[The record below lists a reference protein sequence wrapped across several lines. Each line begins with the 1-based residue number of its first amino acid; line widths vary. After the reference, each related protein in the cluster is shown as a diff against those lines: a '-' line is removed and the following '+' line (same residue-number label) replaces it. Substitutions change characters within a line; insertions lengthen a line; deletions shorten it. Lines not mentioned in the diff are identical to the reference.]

1 MTALDPDLRSLLDR
15 AVVNA
20 RESAERAAA
29 AALQRLAVG
38 RREPFA
44 THSGDQRKLRV
55 ALRAK
60 ARQLGDRDL
69 VRGVELLTEEVAY
82 DQWHRMLFARFLAEN
97 QLLMHPGGIP
107 VTLEECAHLA
117 TEQGRLD
124 AWELAAEYAAEML
137 PGIFRTDGP
146 GSQVQLAREDRE
158 ALEDVI
164 DDLPPEVFTSDDG
177 LGWVYQFWQ
186 SKRKREVG
194 ASGQKIEGLDL
205 AAYSQLFTEDYMVR
219 FLLENSLGAWWAARH
234 PGSPLVEE
242 FTYLRRLE
250 DGEPAA
256 GTFATWPATA
266 SDVTVMDPCC
276 GSGHFL
282 VAAFGMLR
290 RFRMEEEGLGER
302 EAGDAVLRDNLFG
315 LEIDPRCVQI
325 ATFAL
330 ALAAW
335 KSGGYRQLPLPNLAC
350 SGIPLSG
357 GVGEWTALADGD
369 VNLGY
374 SLAQLHHLF
383 SDAPDLGSLINPA
396 DALLQD
402 GMFSPDFEQVAPA
415 LSEALASE
423 AGQEDP
429 VAAVFGEIARGV
441 VRAAELLMRRYT
453 LIATNVPYLTRN
465 KQGDKL
471 KGFLSARHALA
482 KADLATA
489 FVERCRTL
497 AVEGGAYGVVTP
509 QNWLFLASY
518 RKLRE
523 TLLAE
528 QTWPLAAR
536 IGEHGFESQAAGGAF
551 TALSILVNSRPTAS
565 ANLTSIDA
573 SAPTLPQGKAGALF
587 CSEVDS
593 IGQGDHLRSP
603 DSRVTFGH
611 ALSDS
616 SLLAAF
622 ATSYQGIK
630 TGDDARFR
638 RHFWEVPFPSSR
650 WRYFQTTVSATGAV
664 GGLSGVL
671 DWSRDGQA
679 LARKQGIKAW
689 GRPGV
694 AVSLMRDLKC
704 ALYSGEAFDSNM
716 AALVPHD
723 PSIAGALWAFCS
735 SPEFAQAVRRIDST
749 LKVTNGTI
757 TKVPFDLERWQR
769 VADERGA
776 LPGMRSEDVTQWLFK
791 GDPSDSTDPLQVA
804 VARLLGYRWPEQVDD
819 ALSSLADE
827 DGLLPL
833 VPIAG
838 EEPATERIR
847 LVLARAY
854 GDKWTV
860 AVQNQLLRKVGF
872 ADRGLDAWL
881 RDGFF
886 EQHAKLFEQRPFI
899 WHIWDGQR
907 DGFSVLANY
916 HMLDTARLNRLIYT
930 HLGDWIRAQRA
941 DRDAGIAGA
950 DARLVAALSLQE
962 KLEAIRDGEP
972 PYDIYVRWKSL
983 AEQPIGWDPDL
994 NDGVRINIRP
1004 FIEAGVLR
1012 RRVNVKWSKD
1022 RGLNPDGTQRLNDHH
1037 YTVAEKRVAREGA
1050 AT

>member
-1 MTALDPDLRSLLDR
+1 MGALDPNTRSLLDR

-44 THSGDQRKLRV
+44 THSTDQKQLHV

-60 ARQLGDRDL
+60 ARQLGDGDL

-97 QLLMHPGGIP
+97 QLLMHPDGVP
-107 VTLEECAHLA
+107 VTLEECADLA
-117 TEQGRLD
+117 TEQGKMD

-137 PGIFRTDGP
+137 PGIFRMDDP
-146 GSQVQLAREDRE
+146 GSQVPLAREGRQ
-158 ALEDVI
+158 ALEHLLDG
-164 DDLPPEVFTSDDG
+164 LPIEVFTSDDG

-194 ASGQKIEGLDL
+194 GSGQKIEGLDL

-234 PGSPLVEE
+234 PDSPLVEE

-250 DGEPAA
+250 DGKPAA
-256 GTFATWPATA
+256 GAFATWPVTA

-290 RFRMEEEGLGER
+290 RMRMEQEGLDER

-330 ALAAW
+330 ALAGW

-350 SGIPLSG
+350 SGIPLIG
-357 GVGEWTALADGD
+357 QLEEWTGLADGD

-383 SDAPDLGSLINPA
+383 SDAPNLGSLINPA

-402 GMFSPDFEQVAPA
+402 RMFSPDFEQVAPA
-415 LSEALASE
+415 LSQALASG

-429 VAAVFGEIARGV
+429 VSAVFGDIARGV
-441 VRAAELLMRRYT
+441 VRAAELLTRRYT

-465 KQGDKL
+465 KQGEKL
-471 KGFLSARHALA
+471 RGFLSARHDLA

-489 FVERCRTL
+489 FVERCR
-497 AVEGGAYGVVTP
+497 AFAAEGGVYGIVTP

-528 QTWPLAAR
+528 QAWPLAAR
-536 IGEHGFESQAAGGAF
+536 IGEHGFESQAAAGAF
-551 TALSILVNSRPTAS
+551 TAISILVNSRPTAS
-565 ANLTSIDA
+565 AKLHSIDA
-573 SAPTLPQGKAGALF
+573 SVPDSPQGKANALR
-587 CSEVDS
+587 CGD
-593 IGQGDHLRSP
+593 IDGIRQGDHLGSP
-603 DSRVTFGH
+603 DSRVSFGN
-611 ALSDS
+611 AVSDF
-616 SLLAAF
+616 SLLATF

-638 RHFWEVPFPSSR
+638 RHFWEVPLPSSR
-650 WRYFQTTVSATGAV
+650 WRYFQTTVNATGAV
-664 GGLSGVL
+664 GGLSGIL
-671 DWSRDGQA
+671 DWSGNGQF
-679 LARKQGIKAW
+679 LARKQGVRAW
-689 GRPGV
+689 DRPGV

-704 ALYSGEAFDSNM
+704 ALYSGEVFDSNM

-723 PSIAGALWAFCS
+723 PSLTGALWEFCS
-735 SPEFAQAVRRIDST
+735 SGEFTEAVRRIDSK
-749 LKVTNGTI
+749 LNVTNGTI
-757 TKVPFDLERWQR
+757 TKVPFDLERWQE
-769 VADERGA
+769 AAEGA
-776 LPGMRSEDVTQWLFK
+776 NTLPEMRSQDPTQWVFE
-791 GDPSDSTDPLQVA
+791 GDPSDSTEPLQVA
-804 VARLLGYRWPEQVDD
+804 VARLLGYRWPEQIDD

-838 EEPATERIR
+838 EEPAAERVR
-847 LVLARAY
+847 KVLARAY

-860 AVQNQLLRKVGF
+860 AVQSELLQGVGF
-872 ADRGLDAWL
+872 ADGGLDAWL
-881 RDGFF
+881 REGFF
-886 EQHAKLFEQRPFI
+886 EQHANLFGQRPFI
-899 WHIWDGQR
+899 WHIWDGRR
-907 DGFSVLANY
+907 DGFGVLTNY
-916 HMLDTARLNRLIYT
+916 HMLDRARLDKLVYT
-930 HLGDWIRAQRA
+930 YLGDWIAAQRA
-941 DRDAGIAGA
+941 DREAGIEGA
-950 DARLVAALSLQE
+950 DARLVAGLSLQE
-962 KLEAIRDGEP
+962 RLEAIRDGEP
-972 PYDIYVRWKSL
+972 PHDIYVRWRPL
-983 AEQPIGWDPDL
+983 AEQPIGWEADV
-994 NDGVRINIRP
+994 NDGVRLNIRP
-1004 FIEAGVLR
+1004 FMEAGVLR
-1012 RRVNVKWSKD
+1012 KRINVKWSKD
-1022 RGLNPDGTQRLNDHH
+1022 RGLNPDGTARLNDLH
-1037 YTVAEKRVAREGA
+1037 YTVAEKRAARDGA
-1050 AT
+1050 GK